1 MRKNIVHGGPELDR
15 IFMSDML
22 DHLYAE
28 LEQRLSGRLDV
39 GVRGEAADAAPLPL
53 IGAGGLG
60 AQQPSVP
67 PGLPRDGVCTYDLG
81 PSHGRPLEEDEHAAC
96 LCQLTTC
103 LTCLSEAATKRKT
116 PVGLLPYELRDSPMA
131 IRWQGR
137 IETQAQARSRA
148 CPDPPENTA
157 PTPLPKGVGFQRVQ
171 RPAAAN
177 PAARPQIFP
186 HPQMTDV
193 LAVEE
198 HLRWRLKEMGAADP
212 AVEARYGPS
221 VNAAAAL
228 EGLESALKP
237 LDEGDSK
244 GEGTNGKNGRKMTTG
259 RSKARFNKSVKAPP
273 KAKQPAKKVYLPA
286 EWAEMDP
293 NVRNMAVVLTFRHFV
308 KVSFPQNTGLG

>member
-1 MRKNIVHGGPELDR
+1 MRKRIVHGGPELDR

-28 LEQRLSGRLDV
+28 LERRLSGRLDV
-39 GVRGEAADAAPLPL
+39 GVRGEVADAAPL

-60 AQQPSVP
+60 AQPPAVP

-103 LTCLSEAATKRKT
+103 LSCLSEAALKRKT

-148 CPDPPENTA
+148 CPEPPERNPPA
-157 PTPLPKGVGFQRVQ
+157 PLPKGVGFQRVT
-171 RPAAAN
+171 RSPTSN
-177 PAARPQIFP
+177 PASRPQIFP

-198 HLRWRLKEMGAADP
+198 HLRWRLKEMGAVDP

-221 VNAAAAL
+221 TNAPAAL

-237 LDEGDSK
+237 LDE
-244 GEGTNGKNGRKMTTG
+244 EGKSDANGKNGRKMTTG

-273 KAKQPAKKVYLPA
+273 KAKTPAKKVYLPA

-308 KVSFPQNTGLG
+308 KVSFRLLAS